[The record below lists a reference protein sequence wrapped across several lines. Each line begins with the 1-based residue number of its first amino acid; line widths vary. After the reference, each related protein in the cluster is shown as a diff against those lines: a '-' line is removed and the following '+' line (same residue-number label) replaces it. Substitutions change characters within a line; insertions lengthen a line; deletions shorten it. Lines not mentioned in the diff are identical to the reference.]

1 VIDEGALIGGR
12 ERREIMIVD
21 YDLSWPERFES
32 ERVRLSGALGPLAR
46 AIEHVGSTAV
56 PGLAAKPIIDVL
68 VMVGDPEEESL
79 LAPIEAVG
87 YELRVR
93 ERAHRMFRTRGRDV
107 HVHLYGADDQEV
119 QRMLGFRD
127 RLRASS
133 RDRSE
138 YERLKRE
145 LARRSWPDM
154 NAYAD
159 AKGPLIESI
168 LTRAEG

>member
-12 ERREIMIVD
+12 ERREIEIVD
-21 YDLSWPERFES
+21 YDPSWPVRFEH
-32 ERVRLSGALGPLAR
+32 ERARLTGALGPLAM

-56 PGLAAKPIIDVL
+56 LGLAAKPIIDVL
-68 VMVGDPEEESL
+68 VIVGDPEEESL

-93 ERAHRMFRTRGRDV
+93 EQAHRMFRTRGRDV
-107 HVHLYGADDQEV
+107 HVHLYGADDQEA

-127 RLRASS
+127 RLRASP

-145 LARRSWPDM
+145 LARRGWPDM

-159 AKGPLIESI
+159 AKGPLIETI
-168 LTRAEG
+168 LARAES